1 MKFLIMIEVFK
12 TNVKGTVHAKRIVD
26 ILLEQFP
33 GNKINFDLHDRDKI
47 LRVEGKSFCI
57 EKIMTLVIENGF
69 SCNVLE

>member
-1 MKFLIMIEVFK
+1 MIEVFK

-26 ILLEQFP
+26 VLLEHFP

-47 LRVEGKSFCI
+47 LRVEGKNFCT

-69 SCNVLE
+69 SCKVLE